1 MPDKEEAKGFYV
13 ARKYKFKAKATYLQ
27 FLIMFEKIAE
37 NQRIL
42 NISDLYF
49 KKLEQPQR
57 SKFQLIDGEFNLE
70 AYRYN
75 SAYKEDRGI
84 EEIEKQFKGKAAE
97 AKKDSS
103 KRKSKSKAKIME
115 KGEE

>member
-1 MPDKEEAKGFYV
+1 
-13 ARKYKFKAKATYLQ
+13 
-27 FLIMFEKIAE
+27 MFEKIAE

-103 KRKSKSKAKIME
+103 KRKSKSKLTQ